1 MDSEETTPSGSQI
14 AVELN
19 WSEPVGSALALLED
33 GALIEDDDDFAEYE
47 AYMSVQNLEELIA
60 LRLESGPMAV
70 AEYMRLIVAHPVL
83 GYYATRD
90 PFGKAG
96 DFVTAPEVSQM
107 FGELLG
113 LWCAHVWG
121 LMGSPKKVQ
130 LVELGPGR
138 GTLMADALRA
148 CGQAA
153 PSFLQAVNVHLI
165 EVSPVLREKQKNA
178 MSGHPVQWHDSLN
191 TVPEGPM
198 ILLANEFFDAMP
210 VHQLVKTQN
219 GWCERQVYRAKDGG
233 LKFTVD
239 QRPSPLVSFLHPQV
253 AVSGLGSIAEIS
265 PKSCAVARAIR
276 KRLDQFGGVALV
288 IDYGHETSATGET
301 LQAIRH
307 HQPHDILTH
316 PGSADVTAHVDFGAV
331 GRNISNR
338 SVQVSGPVTQGF
350 FLQRLGIIERAA
362 TLAKA
367 QQPERQREIARQV
380 ERLTAVREMG
390 ELFKVMVAA
399 SKNLPVLPGFVP

>member
-1 MDSEETTPSGSQI
+1 MASDETTTNGSL
-14 AVELN
+14 VTLYRD
-19 WSEPVGSALALLED
+19 WSEPQGSLLSLVD
-33 GALIEDDDDFAEYE
+33 DDDDFAEYE
-47 AYMSVQNLEELIA
+47 AYQRARNLEELIA
-60 LRLESGPMAV
+60 RRLESGPMAV

-90 PFGKAG
+90 PFGKEG
-96 DFVTAPEVSQM
+96 DFITAPEVSQM

-121 LMGSPKKVQ
+121 LMGRPESLH

-153 PSFLQAVNVHLI
+153 PGFLAEVKVHLI
-165 EVSPVLREKQKNA
+165 ELSPLLRLKQRNA
-178 MSGHPVQWHDSLN
+178 MRSHPVQWHDSLT
-191 TVPEGPM
+191 TVPDGPM
-198 ILLANEFFDAMP
+198 ILIANEFFDAMP

-219 GWCERQVYRAKDGG
+219 GWCERQVCRSDEGG
-233 LKFTVD
+233 VKFTVD

-253 AVSGLGSIAEIS
+253 AISGLGSIAEIS

-276 KRLDQFGGVALV
+276 HRLEQFGGAALL

-301 LQAIRH
+301 LQAVRH
-307 HQPHDILTH
+307 HQPHDILTN
-316 PGSADVTAHVDFGAV
+316 PGTADVTAHVDFGAV

-338 SVQVSGPVTQGF
+338 IVQVSGPVTQGF

-362 TLAKA
+362 TLARA
-367 QQPERQREIARQV
+367 QQPEQQRAISRQV
-380 ERLTAVREMG
+380 ERLTAAREMG
-390 ELFKVMVAA
+390 QLFKVMVAA